1 MATDHDREGEGEGG
15 STDRGY
21 GALVGRLLRYEH
33 LRSLQ
38 LAPVLFWIGVFLFVP
53 FCTIVLYSFV
63 PDAPPDDLTDVAFT
77 AANYAEFFTTQV
89 YLTVLWDSF
98 VIAVLTTAFTLLM
111 TYPAAYYIAFTDSD
125 YKNLYLLLLI
135 LPFWMNIVIRTYAWR
150 QIFGESGLLNYVLG
164 IVGLG
169 PVEILFTQPAVVI
182 GLIHVFLPFM
192 LIPVYSSISNIDQSQ
207 IESAKNL
214 GANDLEAFYEI
225 TLPQSLPG
233 VSAGVMIV
241 FVLSFG
247 AYVTPNLLGGQQNS
261 MIANIIGSMFLEV
274 QAWEFGS
281 AIAVVFTL
289 LVLLLVYLFNRFVG
303 LSGLYEVNQS

>member
-1 MATDHDREGEGEGG
+1 MATDRERG
-15 STDRGY
+15 STGAGY

-38 LAPVLFWIGVFLFVP
+38 LAPVLFWIGLFLFVP
-53 FCTIVLYSFV
+53 FCIIVLYSFV
-63 PDAPPDDLTDVAFT
+63 PEAPPGDLTGVEFT
-77 AANYAEFFTTQV
+77 VANYVEFLTTDV

-98 VIAVLTTAFTLLM
+98 VIAVLTTAFTLVM

-164 IVGLG
+164 FVGLG

-192 LIPVYSSISNIDQSQ
+192 LIPVYSSISKIDRSQ

-225 TLPQSLPG
+225 TAPQSLPG

-274 QAWEFGS
+274 QAWQFGS

-289 LVLLLVYLFNRFVG
+289 LVLVLVYLFNRFVG

>member
-1 MATDHDREGEGEGG
+1 MATDRGEASNAGDGG
-15 STDRGY
+15 RI
-21 GALVGRLLRYEH
+21 GRLLRYRH

-38 LAPVLFWIGVFLFVP
+38 IAPVLFWIGTFLFLP
-53 FCTIVLYSFV
+53 FCIIVLYSFV
-63 PDAPPDDLTDVAFT
+63 PDAPPDDLTSVELT
-77 AANYAEFFTTQV
+77 AANYLEFFRTAV
-89 YLTVLWDSF
+89 YLSVLWDSF
-98 VIAVLTTAFTLLM
+98 VIAVLTTVFTLLL
-111 TYPAAYYIAFTDSD
+111 TYPAAYYIAFTDSE

-150 QIFGESGLLNYVLG
+150 QIFGESGLLNYALG
-164 IVGLG
+164 LVGIE
-169 PVEILFTQPAVVI
+169 PVGILFTQPAVVI

-192 LIPVYSSISNIDQSQ
+192 LIPVYSSLANVDRSQ
-207 IESAKNL
+207 VESAKNL
-214 GANDLEAFYEI
+214 GANDLEAFAEV

-261 MIANIIGSMFLEV
+261 MIANVIGSMFLEI

-289 LVLLLVYLFNRFVG
+289 LVLALVYLFNRFVG
-303 LSGLYEVNQS
+303 LSGLYGVSES